1 MVRRNISSSSKIQR
15 PAEKPL
21 EPETLRTLKQA
32 QEAVEA
38 GEFLPKYTVHSEQ
51 VILSSEGVEL
61 SSARYEISSQ
71 IQCSNI
77 VGTPSAAD
85 GKLFPTFSRGLD
97 SDRAPFSNPFGV
109 TQSFAVL
116 PSLDQ
121 GFPPVIARDT
131 EMTPVSTST
140 MQDLCR
146 PGDRFQNANSMNHE
160 RGISRD
166 EKHST
171 DTKMNGSPT
180 RSLKSSSSTESF
192 KSAMSLQE
200 EDLNL
205 ARKVK
210 AVQSVMH
217 AFRTALEI
225 LSNLVDRRIHDKHG
239 ELYLAAKKLEDSLD
253 NGSKAIDRKHI
264 SNFKQHGQSYIQLF
278 TEPRKL
284 QLPWENFQNPNARQ
298 ALKNYKASVPIS

>member
-1 MVRRNISSSSKIQR
+1 MVLRNISSSSKIQR

-21 EPETLRTLKQA
+21 EPETLQTLKQA

-38 GEFLPKYTVHSEQ
+38 GGFLPKYTVHSEQ
-51 VILSSEGVEL
+51 FVLSSEGVEL
-61 SSARYEISSQ
+61 SSTRCEISSQ

-77 VGTPSAAD
+77 VGTSSAAD
-85 GKLFPTFSRGLD
+85 GKPFPTLSRGLD
-97 SDRAPFSNPFGV
+97 SDNTPFSNPFNV
-109 TQSFAVL
+109 TQSFVVL

-131 EMTPVSTST
+131 EVTSVSTST
-140 MQDLCR
+140 MRDLGR
-146 PGDRFQNANSMNHE
+146 PGDRFQNAGGMNHG
-160 RGISRD
+160 RGILK
-166 EKHST
+166 EWKHST
-171 DTKMNGSPT
+171 DTKMNSSPT
-180 RSLKSSSSTESF
+180 WSLKSSSSTESF

-225 LSNLVDRRIHDKHG
+225 LNNLVDRRIHDKHG
-239 ELYLAAKKLEDSLD
+239 ELYLAAKNLEDSLD

-264 SNFKQHGQSYIQLF
+264 SHFKQHGQSYIKLF
-278 TEPRKL
+278 TEPR
-284 QLPWENFQNPNARQ
+284 
-298 ALKNYKASVPIS
+298 

>member
-1 MVRRNISSSSKIQR
+1 MMTQYEASCCKADMVRRNISSSSKIQR

-38 GEFLPKYTVHSEQ
+38 GAFLPKYTVHSEQ
-51 VILSSEGVEL
+51 VVLSSEGVEL
-61 SSARYEISSQ
+61 SSTRYEISSE

-85 GKLFPTFSRGLD
+85 GKPFPTLSRGFD
-97 SDRAPFSNPFGV
+97 FDRTPFSNPFGV
-109 TQSFAVL
+109 TQSFALL
-116 PSLDQ
+116 PSPDQ
-121 GFPPVIARDT
+121 GFPPVLARDT
-131 EMTPVSTST
+131 ERTPVSTST
-140 MQDLCR
+140 MCR
-146 PGDRFQNANSMNHE
+146 QEDRFQNADSMNHE

-166 EKHST
+166 ERHST
-171 DTKMNGSPT
+171 DAKMNDSPT

-192 KSAMSLQE
+192 KSAMSIQE

-225 LSNLVDRRIHDKHG
+225 LNNVVDRRIHDKHS

-264 SNFKQHGQSYIQLF
+264 LHFKQHGQSYLQLF

-284 QLPWENFQNPNARQ
+284 RPPW
-298 ALKNYKASVPIS
+298 KNL

>member
-1 MVRRNISSSSKIQR
+1 MVCRNISSSSKIQR

-38 GEFLPKYTVHSEQ
+38 GGFLPKYTVHLEQ
-51 VILSSEGVEL
+51 VVLSSEGVGL
-61 SSARYEISSQ
+61 SSTRYEISSQ
-71 IQCSNI
+71 TQCSNI

-85 GKLFPTFSRGLD
+85 GQPFPTLSRALD
-97 SDRAPFSNPFGV
+97 SDRTPFSNPFSV
-109 TQSFAVL
+109 AQSFAVL
-116 PSLDQ
+116 PSLNQ

-146 PGDRFQNANSMNHE
+146 PGDRFPSGGSMDYE

-166 EKHST
+166 EKHSR
-171 DTKMNGSPT
+171 DIEMNGLPT
-180 RSLKSSSSTESF
+180 SSLKSSSSTESF

-200 EDLNL
+200 EDLKL

-217 AFRTALEI
+217 AFRTALDI
-225 LSNLVDRRIHDKHG
+225 LNNLVDRRIHDKRG
-239 ELYLAAKKLEDSLD
+239 KLYLAAKKLEDSLD
-253 NGSKAIDRKHI
+253 NGSKAIDRTHI
-264 SNFKQHGQSYIQLF
+264 SHFKQHGQSYIRLF

-284 QLPWENFQNPNARQ
+284 HLLWENLQNSNAG
-298 ALKNYKASVPIS
+298 

>member
-1 MVRRNISSSSKIQR
+1 
-15 PAEKPL
+15 L

-38 GEFLPKYTVHSEQ
+38 GGFLPKYTVHSEQ
-51 VILSSEGVEL
+51 VVLSSEGVEL
-61 SSARYEISSQ
+61 ASTRYEISSE
-71 IQCSNI
+71 IQWSSI
-77 VGTPSAAD
+77 VSTSSAAY
-85 GKLFPTFSRGLD
+85 GKPFPTLSRGLD
-97 SDRAPFSNPFGV
+97 PDNTPFSNPFNV
-109 TQSFAVL
+109 TQDFAVL

-131 EMTPVSTST
+131 KMTPASTST
-140 MQDLCR
+140 MQDLCH
-146 PGDRFQNANSMNHE
+146 PGDRFQNASGMSHE
-160 RGISRD
+160 RGILK
-166 EKHST
+166 EGKHST

-180 RSLKSSSSTESF
+180 KSLKSTSSTESF

-225 LSNLVDRRIHDKHG
+225 LDNLVDRRIHDKHG

-253 NGSKAIDRKHI
+253 NGGKAIDRKHI
-264 SNFKQHGQSYIQLF
+264 SHFKQHGQSYIQLF

-284 QLPWENFQNPNARQ
+284 HPPW
-298 ALKNYKASVPIS
+298 KNL